1 MLSGRKLVYDTETIS
16 KLSSC
21 TELRLQEVPPSFA
34 KLVEVLRAF
43 RREIIGSRTKE
54 QIRFRASV
62 KSILTKRKKRRR
74 GERKERKERKERRKK
89 EKERRGKREGGRK
102 RNPPV
107 AQLPPELTEQAV
119 H

>member
-54 QIRFRASV
+54 QTRFRASV
-62 KSILTKRKKRRR
+62 KSILT
-74 GERKERKERKERRKK
+74 ERKK
-89 EKERRGKREGGRK
+89 EKEEGREEGEKGKKRKKKEREREEGKEGGREK
-102 RNPPV
+102 KKSSSGTTPAR
-107 AQLPPELTEQAV
+107 A